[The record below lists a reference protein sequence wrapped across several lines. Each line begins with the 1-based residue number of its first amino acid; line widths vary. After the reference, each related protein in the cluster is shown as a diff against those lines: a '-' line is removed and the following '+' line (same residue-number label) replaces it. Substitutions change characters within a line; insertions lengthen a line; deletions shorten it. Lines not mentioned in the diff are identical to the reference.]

1 MSVLEQAQA
10 AKRASFRLAGA
21 STKLKNQ
28 ALAAIAESLDRER
41 ERILAENRKDQEQA
55 EKTGLKDSLFKRLVL
70 NDKKIDQIVE
80 SVRDVQRL
88 ADPVGKTLLARELD
102 RGLILKKKTV
112 PIGVIGVIFESRPDA
127 LVQIS
132 TLCVK
137 SGNVVIL
144 KGGSEALHSNRVL
157 FELIRGAAEAV
168 DPVFKDTLH
177 LVETR
182 EQIGELLELD
192 RWIDLMIPRGS
203 NELVRRIQESTRIPV
218 LGHAEGICHL
228 YVDRDADLDMA
239 VEVAYDAKCQYPAV
253 CNTIETLLVH
263 AAVAQQCLPRL
274 AGRLEGVQL
283 RGDER
288 VRAVIRATPATQED
302 WTTEYLDLILS
313 IRVVESLEE
322 AVDHINTYGSHHTD
336 AIVTRDEEAA
346 RRFLSGVDS
355 ASVMW
360 NCSTRFSDGFR
371 YGLGAEVGISTG
383 KIHARGPVG
392 LEGLAST
399 KYILEGGG
407 QIVADYAGGAKRF
420 THRDLLPRDAT
431 HRILPDEDIPPM
443 DWK

>member
-1 MSVLEQAQA
+1 MTVLEQAQA
-10 AKRASFRLAGA
+10 AKAASFRLAGA
-21 STKLKNQ
+21 STELKDR
-28 ALAAIAESLDRER
+28 ALAGIAEALDRGR
-41 ERILAENRKDQEQA
+41 ERILEENRKDQEQA
-55 EKTGLKDSLFKRLVL
+55 RKIGLKDSLFKRLVL
-70 NDKKIDQIVE
+70 TDKKIDQIVE

-88 ADPVGKTLLARELD
+88 EDPVGRTLLARELD
-102 RGLILKKKTV
+102 QGLILKKITV

-132 TLCVK
+132 TLCMK

-144 KGGSEALHSNRVL
+144 KGGSEAIHSNRIL
-157 FELIRGAAEAV
+157 FQLIRGAAEET

-218 LGHAEGICHL
+218 LGHADGICHL
-228 YVDRDADLDMA
+228 YVDRDADLEMA
-239 VEVAYDAKCQYPAV
+239 VEVAVDAKCQYPAV
-253 CNTIETLLVH
+253 CNAIETLLVH
-263 AAVAQQCLPRL
+263 AEAAQGYLPRL
-274 AGRLEGVQL
+274 AKCLEGVEL

-288 VRAVIRATPATQED
+288 TRGIIKVKAATEED
-302 WTTEYLDLILS
+302 WRTEYLDLTLS
-313 IRVVESLEE
+313 IRVVDSLEA

-336 AIVTRDEEAA
+336 GIVTRDEEAA
-346 RRFLSGVDS
+346 RRFLSDVDS
-355 ASVMW
+355 SSVMW

-392 LEGLAST
+392 LEGLTST
-399 KYILEGGG
+399 KYVLEGGG
-407 QIVADYAGGAKRF
+407 QIAADYAGGAKRF
-420 THRDLLPRDAT
+420 THRDLPHGDTSSTGQR
-431 HRILPDEDIPPM
+431 
-443 DWK
+443 

>member
-1 MSVLEQAQA
+1 MTVQEQAQA

-21 STKLKNQ
+21 STELKNR
-28 ALAAIAESLDRER
+28 ALAAIAEVLEQNRS
-41 ERILAENRKDQEQA
+41 RILEENRKDQEQA
-55 EKTGLKDSLFKRLVL
+55 GKNGLNDSLFKRLVL
-70 NDKKIDQIVE
+70 TDQKFDQVVE
-80 SVRDVQRL
+80 SVRDVARL
-88 ADPVGKTLLARELD
+88 NDPVGKTLLVRELD
-102 RGLILKKKTV
+102 KGLVLRKNTV

-132 TLCVK
+132 SLCVK

-144 KGGSEALHSNRVL
+144 KGGSEALHSNRIL
-157 FELIRGAAEAV
+157 FELIREAAEAT

-203 NELVRRIQESTRIPV
+203 NELVRRIQENTRIPV

-228 YVDRDADLDMA
+228 YVDREADLDMA

-253 CNTIETLLVH
+253 CNAIETLLVH
-263 AAVAQQCLPRL
+263 SGAAEEYLPRL
-274 AGRLEGVQL
+274 ADRLEGVEL

-288 VRAVIRATPATQED
+288 TRGIIEAKTAEESDWRA
-302 WTTEYLDLILS
+302 EYNDLILS
-313 IRVVESLEE
+313 IRMVDSLDE

-336 AIVTRDEEAA
+336 SIITGSEAAA
-346 RRFLSGVDS
+346 RRFLADVDS
-355 ASVMW
+355 SSVMW
-360 NCSTRFSDGFR
+360 NCSTRFADGFR

-392 LEGLAST
+392 LEGLTSS
-399 KYILEGGG
+399 KYILEGDG
-407 QIVADYAGGAKRF
+407 QIVSGYADGSRRF
-420 THRDLLPRDAT
+420 THRDLG
-431 HRILPDEDIPPM
+431 
-443 DWK
+443 

>member
-1 MSVLEQAQA
+1 MTVQEQAQA

-21 STKLKNQ
+21 STELKNR
-28 ALAAIAESLDRER
+28 ALAAIAEVLEQNRS
-41 ERILAENRKDQEQA
+41 RILEENRKDQKQA
-55 EKTGLKDSLFKRLVL
+55 GKNGLNDSLFKRLVL
-70 NDKKIDQIVE
+70 TDQKFDQVVE
-80 SVRDVQRL
+80 SVREVARL
-88 ADPVGKTLLARELD
+88 EDPVGKTLLVRELD
-102 RGLILKKKTV
+102 KGLVLRKNTV

-132 TLCVK
+132 SLCVK

-144 KGGSEALHSNRVL
+144 KGGSEALHSNRIL
-157 FELIRGAAEAV
+157 FELIREAAEAT

-203 NELVRRIQESTRIPV
+203 NELVRRIQENTRIPV

-228 YVDRDADLDMA
+228 YVDREADLDMA

-253 CNTIETLLVH
+253 CNAIETLLVH
-263 AAVAQQCLPRL
+263 SGAAEEYLPRL
-274 AGRLEGVQL
+274 ADRLEGVEL

-288 VRAVIRATPATQED
+288 TRGIIEARTAEESDWRA
-302 WTTEYLDLILS
+302 EYNDLILS
-313 IRVVESLEE
+313 IRMVDSLDE

-336 AIVTRDEEAA
+336 SIITGSEAAA
-346 RRFLSGVDS
+346 RRFLADVDS
-355 ASVMW
+355 SSVMW
-360 NCSTRFSDGFR
+360 NCSTRFADGFR

-392 LEGLAST
+392 LEGLTSS
-399 KYILEGGG
+399 KYILEGDG
-407 QIVADYAGGAKRF
+407 QIVSGYADGSRRF
-420 THRDLLPRDAT
+420 THRDLG
-431 HRILPDEDIPPM
+431 
-443 DWK
+443 